1 MCVSAMSVCVSWA
14 VSQGAEVKAYS
25 GRAYPPPR
33 LPAMSIDPSILVSIR
48 TSVRVSIHIS
58 IHMSIHMSIRM
69 SVHMSIR
76 MSTHMSIADGC
87 YCRTRWHDVNFGYEA
102 PVVFHV
108 KEVEVALVFFSH
120 PSPLCLGHRRR
131 VLPPGARCRPRPL
144 ARVSAALGRS
154 ASLTPCRG
162 HPVTQQW
169 RP

>member
-14 VSQGAEVKAYS
+14 VSQGAEVKAYP
-25 GRAYPPPR
+25 GRAYSPPR

-69 SVHMSIR
+69 SIHMSIH

-108 KEVEVALVFFSH
+108 KEVEVALVF
-120 PSPLCLGHRRR
+120 LAI
-131 VLPPGARCRPRPL
+131 PPHCASAIADKCFHQGRGAD
-144 ARVSAALGRS
+144 LGRWLVFQPPS
-154 ASLTPCRG
+154 AVPLP
-162 HPVTQQW
+162 
-169 RP
+169 